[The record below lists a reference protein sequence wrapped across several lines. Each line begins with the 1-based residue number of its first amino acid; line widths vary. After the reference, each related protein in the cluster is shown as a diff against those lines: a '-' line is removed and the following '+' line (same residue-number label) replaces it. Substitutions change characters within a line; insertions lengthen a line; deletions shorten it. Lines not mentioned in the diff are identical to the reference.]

1 MEPIGTIESG
11 DEIEY
16 FDESEDELEEK
27 VYSAKDRK
35 ETAGVFTEG
44 QGSTEPQGPIGPN
57 WAEIFKISGVLV
69 SPGPVCRSL
78 LKDSL
83 LMKKIHF

>member
-35 ETAGVFTEG
+35 ETAGVFSEG
-44 QGSTEPQGPIGPN
+44 RESTDRPET
-57 WAEIFKISGVLV
+57 V
-69 SPGPVCRSL
+69 RSEMVR
-78 LKDSL
+78 D
-83 LMKKIHF
+83 F

>member
-44 QGSTEPQGPIGPN
+44 QESTDRPETVRS
-57 WAEIFKISGVLV
+57 EMVLDFQNLI
-69 SPGPVCRSL
+69 SPGRVRDFKGSPEL
-78 LKDSL
+78 
-83 LMKKIHF
+83 

>member
-44 QGSTEPQGPIGPN
+44 QESTDPLVQELVGPK
-57 WAEIFKISGVLV
+57 WSEIFKI
-69 SPGPVCRSL
+69 
-78 LKDSL
+78 
-83 LMKKIHF
+83 

>member
-44 QGSTEPQGPIGPN
+44 QGSTEPKGPIGPR
-57 WAEIFKISGVLV
+57 FPKFGR
-69 SPGPVCRSL
+69 GPVRRSL

>member
-44 QGSTEPQGPIGPN
+44 QGSPETDRSE
-57 WAEIFKISGVLV
+57 LV
-69 SPGPVCRSL
+69 G
-78 LKDSL
+78 
-83 LMKKIHF
+83 HFQN

>member
-57 WAEIFKISGVLV
+57 
-69 SPGPVCRSL
+69 
-78 LKDSL
+78 
-83 LMKKIHF
+83 

>member
-44 QGSTEPQGPIGPN
+44 QESTDPGTNRSDRFGPK
-57 WAEIFKISGVLV
+57 WSKIS
-69 SPGPVCRSL
+69 
-78 LKDSL
+78 
-83 LMKKIHF
+83 KI

>member
-44 QGSTEPQGPIGPN
+44 QGSTEPQRPIGSR
-57 WAEIFKISGVLV
+57 FSKLV
-69 SPGPVCRSL
+69 WSWSVRRSL

>member
-44 QGSTEPQGPIGPN
+44 RESTDPGTNRSKMVQDFQIL
-57 WAEIFKISGVLV
+57 I
-69 SPGPVCRSL
+69 SPGPVRDFKGSPD
-78 LKDSL
+78 LKP
-83 LMKKIHF
+83 FYF

>member
-44 QGSTEPQGPIGPN
+44 QGSREPPKLIGPN
-57 WAEIFKISGVLV
+57 WSVLA
-69 SPGPVCRSL
+69 RSVDL
-78 LKDSL
+78 C
-83 LMKKIHF
+83 

>member
-44 QGSTEPQGPIGPN
+44 KESTDPLIQGPIGPK
-57 WAEIFKISGVLV
+57 WSKIFKL
-69 SPGPVCRSL
+69 
-78 LKDSL
+78 
-83 LMKKIHF
+83 